1 MAQRGTRLAPGSSS
15 HRVAAVST
23 VGPRGARGP
32 PLWGVATLVCPA
44 LLSMDIRLPL
54 FQEALNTAA
63 ADIRTCLCVG
73 MFSFHVG
80 NTQGGIAG
88 SWGLG
93 TVSLAVPTAMRSQTP
108 TSCA

>member
-1 MAQRGTRLAPGSSS
+1 M
-15 HRVAAVST
+15 
-23 VGPRGARGP
+23 
-32 PLWGVATLVCPA
+32 WGVATLVCPA
-44 LLSMDIRLPL
+44 LLSMGIRLPL

-93 TVSLAVPTAMRSQTP
+93 TVSVAVLTAMRVSDAHRLRMKFPVGPRAREHLLMSNCFIFATES
-108 TSCA
+108 TFVA